1 LTRYRLRKKYLLK
14 VGIIHGSNEILCI

>member
-14 VGIIHGSNEILCI
+14 VGIIHGSNEIFCI